1 MGADKLA
8 ENTPIDLEFICP
20 NCLPKPKVLDF
31 NEKRLHWASV
41 VRVYSQKLAKTN
53 NHREVFINKNTFA
66 FNKNK
71 KRTRLWSI
79 SGKKGT
85 NILQEFEKEYRLTYP
100 AKTMKQSNRFQVS
113 DK

>member
-1 MGADKLA
+1 MSADKLA
-8 ENTPIDLEFICP
+8 ETTPDAPKFICP

-79 SGKKGT
+79 SGKKRDKYFARICKKKKSANLPCQNDET
-85 NILQEFEKEYRLTYP
+85 V
-100 AKTMKQSNRFQVS
+100 QSIPS
-113 DK
+113 L